1 VGNEIQQCR
10 ICGNT
15 DLASI
20 LDLGEQVLT
29 GIFPKTID
37 QDITKG
43 PLELVKCRDDDHSS
57 SNCGLVQLRHSYD
70 FDEMYGH
77 DYGYRSGLN
86 QSMVDH
92 LKNKIKEILGTVT
105 LKPQDLVIDI
115 GSNDGTLLKS
125 YPSALLNLNLVGIDP
140 TGNKFSKY
148 YPKTIKLIPE
158 YFSAKLVEQH
168 YGKKKASIVTSIS
181 MFYDLE
187 SPTDFMQQVYD
198 ILDDEGI
205 WVFEQ
210 SYMPTMLQM
219 NAYDTVCHE
228 HLEYY
233 GLKQIKWMTDRVG
246 FKITDI
252 KFNAVNGGS
261 FSITVVKQDNKSLKE
276 NLKLI
281 EQVLAQ
287 EKALE
292 LSSLKPYKAFKDNV
306 FNHRRELIDFIKK
319 VNSNNKLLL
328 GYGASTKGNVIL
340 QFCGLTQ
347 QDIPCIADINEDKFG
362 CFTPGSGIPITS
374 EEKAKAQNPDYLLVL
389 PWHFKDNILLREKAF
404 FQKGGA
410 LVFPLPKIETHKK

>member
-1 VGNEIQQCR
+1 MGNEIQQCR

-15 DLASI
+15 DLI
-20 LDLGEQVLT
+20 PVLNMGEQVLT
-29 GIFPKTID
+29 GIFPKSKD
-37 QDITKG
+37 RNITSG
-43 PLELVKCRDDDHSS
+43 PLELVKCRDDDHNSA
-57 SNCGLVQLRHSYD
+57 NCGLLQLRHSYD
-70 FDEMYGH
+70 SEEMYGNE
-77 DYGYRSGLN
+77 YGYRSGLN

-92 LKNKIKEILGTVT
+92 LGNKVKEILDTISP
-105 LKPQDLVIDI
+105 KPQDLVIDI

-125 YPSALLNLNLVGIDP
+125 YPSSFLNRVGIDP
-140 TGNKFSKY
+140 TGNNFFKY
-148 YPKTIKLIPE
+148 YPRTIKLIPDF
-158 YFSAKLVEQH
+158 FSAKLIQQH

-187 SPTDFMQQVYD
+187 SPMDFMQQVYD
-198 ILDDEGI
+198 ILNDEGI

-233 GLKQIKWMTDRVG
+233 GLKQIQWMTDRIG

-252 KFNAVNGGS
+252 KFNAINGGS
-261 FSITVVKQDNKSLKE
+261 FSITVTKQNNKNFKE
-276 NLKLI
+276 NLNKI

-292 LSSLKPYKAFKDNV
+292 LSSLKPYRVFKDNV
-306 FNHRRELIDFIKK
+306 FHHRQELLDFIKK
-319 VNSNNKLLL
+319 INTNNKLLL

-347 QDIPCIADINEDKFG
+347 KDIPCIADINEDKFG
-362 CFTPGSGIPITS
+362 CFTPGTGIPITS
-374 EEKAKAQNPDYLLVL
+374 EEKAKARNPDYLLVL
-389 PWHFKDNILLREKAF
+389 PWHFKDNILLREKTF
-404 FQKGGA
+404 LQKGGA
-410 LVFPLPKIETHKK
+410 LIFPLPKIEMHKK